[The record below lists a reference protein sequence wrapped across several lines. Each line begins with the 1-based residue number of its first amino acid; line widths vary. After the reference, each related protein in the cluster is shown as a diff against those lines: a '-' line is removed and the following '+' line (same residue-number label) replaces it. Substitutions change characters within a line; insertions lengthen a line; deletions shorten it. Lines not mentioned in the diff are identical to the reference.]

1 QVPNAHKDW
10 VCALGLVPGVP
21 VLLSGCRGG
30 TLKLWNVDTFAPIGE
45 MKGHDSPINAICTN
59 SSHIFTAADDRTVRI
74 WKARNIMDGQISDTG
89 DASED
94 LATLGG
100 CRGSEQEAQCPG
112 AVAVQKRIDCHPQPG
127 ASQEACEARGCVWC
141 SAGASKAPWCF
152 FPEDSPYGYARSG
165 SAEQT
170 DKGWRVT
177 LNKRQALSL
186 FGNDISPLVLE
197 VEFQTKDRLRFKLY
211 DPNKQRF
218 EVPLK
223 IDGPGVTAEEANY
236 EVEFS
241 DDSSHFTVKRKSTGT
256 VLWDSPLV
264 DLFFSNQFLEIT
276 TTVPST
282 SVYGFGEHE
291 HPTFKHNMDFVT
303 YGMYAR
309 DQPPTSFANLYGV
322 HPFYMCVEPDS
333 NAHGVLLLNSNAQGI
348 LDFYLFMGPTP
359 ENVVQQYTEAIGR
372 PHMPAYWSLGFQL
385 SRYGYNSLD
394 VLKATVDRMK
404 HYDIPYDVQHYDID
418 YMERHL
424 DFTYDKVNFA
434 GLPEFMKELKK
445 NGKHNVVILDP
456 FVTKDE
462 EPGTYRPYELGQEMG
477 VWVNNSDGVTPALGQ
492 IWPPGYSVFP
502 DFTNPRTVEW
512 WTTLCLEFKD
522 VLDYDGIWID
532 MNEPANFMRG
542 QVPGCA
548 DTEIN
553 NPPYTPSITDRS
565 LAEKTLCPDSKTY
578 LGDHYN
584 THSLFGWSQTE
595 PTFNV
600 VQQATGKRAFVL
612 ARSTF
617 VGSGKHGGHWLGDN
631 FSLWK
636 DLHRSIIGILEFNL
650 FGIPYVG
657 ADICGFNHNTTYEL
671 CLRWMQLGSFYP
683 FSRNH
688 NSMENIEQDPAVF
701 GDTFAKISRDTLRIR
716 YSLLPYLYT
725 LFYESHVHGG
735 TVVRSL
741 MHEFTSDPETHGIDT
756 AFLWGPAFMIAPGAR
771 SVSVYFPEAEW
782 FDYYTGLKV
791 PSAWKKTYT
800 TVSAP
805 LNKIPLYIRGGYILP
820 QQAPATTTTESRLN
834 PFGLIIAVD
843 EEGQASGSLF
853 WDDGDSIDT
862 IEKENYFLAKYTFS
876 NGSLKT
882 EIVKNG
888 YPGAGTLKYNK
899 ITILGLKL
907 RPQAV
912 SLNGRSIPG
921 DAVSYEISGKLVLRI
936 SAPLTQE
943 LNIKLY

>member
-1 QVPNAHKDW
+1 MARMRSLWFLAV
-10 VCALGLVPGVP
+10 
-21 VLLSGCRGG
+21 VL
-30 TLKLWNVDTFAPIGE
+30 
-45 MKGHDSPINAICTN
+45 
-59 SSHIFTAADDRTVRI
+59 TA
-74 WKARNIMDGQISDTG
+74 
-89 DASED
+89 
-94 LATLGG
+94 LGG
-100 CRGSEQEAQCPG
+100 CRGSEQAAQCPG

-127 ASQEACEARGCVWC
+127 ASREACEARGCVWC
-141 SAGASKAPWCF
+141 SAGASNAPWCF

-165 SAEQT
+165 SAQQT

-186 FGNDISPLVLE
+186 FGNDISPIVLE
-197 VEFQTKDRLRFKLY
+197 VEFQTKDRLRFRLY

-241 DDSSHFTVKRKSTGT
+241 DDSSHFRIKRKSTGT

-309 DQPPTSFANLYGV
+309 DQAPTSFANLYGV

-333 NAHGVLLLNSNAQGI
+333 NAHGVLLLNSNAQDVTLSPNPSLTFRTIGGI

-385 SRYGYNSLD
+385 SRWGYNSLD

-418 YMERHL
+418 YMERRL

-477 VWVNNSDGVTPALGQ
+477 VWVNNSDGVTPAVGQ
-492 IWPPGYSVFP
+492 AWPPGYSVFP

-532 MNEPANFMRG
+532 MNEPSNFMRG
-542 QVPGCA
+542 QIPGCA

-612 ARSTF
+612 SRSTF
-617 VGSGKHGGHWLGDN
+617 VGSGKHGAHWLGDN

-636 DLHRSIIGILEFNL
+636 DLRRSIIGILEFNL
-650 FGIPYVG
+650 FGIPYIG
-657 ADICGFNHNTTYEL
+657 ADICGFNYNTTYEL

-688 NSMENIEQDPAVF
+688 NSEGNIEQDPAVF
-701 GDTFAKISRDTLRIR
+701 GDTFAEISRDTLRIR

-725 LFYESHVHGG
+725 LFYESHVYGG
-735 TVVRSL
+735 TVARSL
-741 MHEFTSDPETHGIDT
+741 MHEFTSDQETHGIDT
-756 AFLWGPAFMIAPGAR
+756 AFLWGPAFMIAPVLEEATR
-771 SVSVYFPEAEW
+771 SVSVYFPEAQW
-782 FDYYTGLKV
+782 FDYYTGLEV

-834 PFGLIIAVD
+834 PFGLIIALD

-888 YPGAGTLKYNK
+888 YAGAETLKYNK
-899 ITILGLKL
+899 ITILGLKQ

-912 SLNGRSIPG
+912 SLNGRSIHG

-943 LNIKLY
+943 LNVKLY

>member
-1 QVPNAHKDW
+1 MARMRSLCFLAV
-10 VCALGLVPGVP
+10 
-21 VLLSGCRGG
+21 VL
-30 TLKLWNVDTFAPIGE
+30 
-45 MKGHDSPINAICTN
+45 
-59 SSHIFTAADDRTVRI
+59 AA
-74 WKARNIMDGQISDTG
+74 
-89 DASED
+89 
-94 LATLGG
+94 LGG
-100 CRGSEQEAQCPG
+100 CLGSEQDAQCPG

-127 ASQEACEARGCVWC
+127 ASQEACEARGCIWC
-141 SAGASKAPWCF
+141 SSDVSNAPWCF
-152 FPEDSPYGYARSG
+152 FPEDSPYGYTRSG
-165 SAEQT
+165 NAEKT

-186 FGNDISPLVLE
+186 FGNDISPIVLE
-197 VEFQTKDRLRFKLY
+197 VEFQTKDRLRFRLY
-211 DPNKQRF
+211 DPNKPRF

-241 DDSSHFTVKRKSTGT
+241 DDSSHFTIKRKSTGT

-264 DLFFSNQFLEIT
+264 DLFFANQFLEIT

-309 DQPPTSFANLYGV
+309 DQAPTSFANLYGV

-333 NAHGVLLLNSNAQGI
+333 NAHGVLLLNSNAQDVTLSPNPSLTFRTIGGI

-385 SRYGYNSLD
+385 SRWGYNRLD

-418 YMERHL
+418 YMERRL

-477 VWVNNSDGVTPALGQ
+477 VWVNNSDGVTPAVGQ
-492 IWPPGYSVFP
+492 AWPPGYSVFP

-512 WTTLCLEFKD
+512 WTKLCLEFKD

-532 MNEPANFMRG
+532 MNEPSNFMRG

-578 LGDHYN
+578 LGEHYN

-612 ARSTF
+612 SRSTF

-636 DLHRSIIGILEFNL
+636 DLRRSIIGILEFNL
-650 FGIPYVG
+650 FGIPYIG
-657 ADICGFNHNTTYEL
+657 ADICGFNYNTTYEL

-688 NSMENIEQDPAVF
+688 NSEGNIEQDPAVF
-701 GDTFAKISRDTLRIR
+701 GDDFAKISRATLRIR

-741 MHEFTSDPETHGIDT
+741 MHEFTSDQETHGIDT
-756 AFLWGPAFMIAPGAR
+756 AFLWGSAFMIAPVLDEATR
-771 SVSVYFPEAEW
+771 SVSVYFPEAQW
-782 FDYYTGLKV
+782 FDYYTGLEV
-791 PSAWKKTYT
+791 PSAWKKTYV

-805 LNKIPLYIRGGYILP
+805 LEKIPLYIRGGYILP

-834 PFGLIIAVD
+834 PFGLIIALD
-843 EEGQASGSLF
+843 EQGQASGSLF

-888 YPGAGTLKYNK
+888 YHGADTLKYNK

-912 SLNGRSIPG
+912 SVNGRSIHG
-921 DAVSYEISGKLVLRI
+921 DAVAYEISRKLVLRI
-936 SAPLTQE
+936 SAPLTQK
-943 LNIKLY
+943 LSIKLY

>member
-1 QVPNAHKDW
+1 MARMRSLCFLAV
-10 VCALGLVPGVP
+10 VLTALD
-21 VLLSGCRGG
+21 GC
-30 TLKLWNVDTFAPIGE
+30 L
-45 MKGHDSPINAICTN
+45 
-59 SSHIFTAADDRTVRI
+59 
-74 WKARNIMDGQISDTG
+74 
-89 DASED
+89 
-94 LATLGG
+94 
-100 CRGSEQEAQCPG
+100 GSEQDAQCPG
-112 AVAVQKRIDCHPQPG
+112 AEAVQKRIDCHPQPG

-141 SAGASKAPWCF
+141 SSDVSNAPWCF
-152 FPEDSPYGYARSG
+152 FPEDSPYGYTRSG
-165 SAEQT
+165 NTEKT

-186 FGNDISPLVLE
+186 FGNDISPIVLE
-197 VEFQTKDRLRFKLY
+197 VEFQTKDRLRFRLY
-211 DPNKQRF
+211 DPNKERF

-241 DDSSHFTVKRKSTGT
+241 DDSSHFTIKRKSTGT
-256 VLWDSPLV
+256 VLWHSPLV

-291 HPTFKHNMDFVT
+291 HPTFKHNMNFIT

-309 DQPPTSFANLYGV
+309 DQAPTSFANLYGV

-333 NAHGVLLLNSNAQGI
+333 NAHGVLLLNSNAQDVTLSPNPFLTFRTIGGI

-385 SRYGYNSLD
+385 SRWGYNRLD

-418 YMERHL
+418 YMERRL

-477 VWVNNSDGVTPALGQ
+477 VWVNNSDGVTPAVGQ
-492 IWPPGYSVFP
+492 AWPPGYSVFP

-512 WTTLCLEFKD
+512 WTKLCLEFKD

-532 MNEPANFMRG
+532 MNEPSNFMRG

-578 LGDHYN
+578 LGEHYN

-612 ARSTF
+612 SRSTF

-636 DLHRSIIGILEFNL
+636 DLRRSIIGILEFNL
-650 FGIPYVG
+650 FGIPYIG
-657 ADICGFNHNTTYEL
+657 ADICGFNYNTTYEL

-688 NSMENIEQDPAVF
+688 NSEGNIEQDPAVF
-701 GDTFAKISRDTLRIR
+701 GDDFAKISRATLRIR

-741 MHEFTSDPETHGIDT
+741 MHEFTSDQETHGIDT
-756 AFLWGPAFMIAPGAR
+756 AFLWGPAFMIAPVLEEATR
-771 SVSVYFPEAEW
+771 SVSVYFPEAQW
-782 FDYYTGLKV
+782 FDYYTGFEV
-791 PSAWKKTYT
+791 PSAWKKTYV

-820 QQAPATTTTESRLN
+820 RQAPATTTTESRLN
-834 PFGLIIAVD
+834 PFGLIIALD
-843 EEGQASGSLF
+843 EQGQASGSLF

-888 YPGAGTLKYNK
+888 YRGADTLKYNK

-912 SLNGRSIPG
+912 SVNGRSIHG
-921 DAVSYEISGKLVLRI
+921 DAVSYAISRKLVLWI

>member
-1 QVPNAHKDW
+1 
-10 VCALGLVPGVP
+10 
-21 VLLSGCRGG
+21 
-30 TLKLWNVDTFAPIGE
+30 
-45 MKGHDSPINAICTN
+45 
-59 SSHIFTAADDRTVRI
+59 
-74 WKARNIMDGQISDTG
+74 
-89 DASED
+89 
-94 LATLGG
+94 
-100 CRGSEQEAQCPG
+100 
-112 AVAVQKRIDCHPQPG
+112 
-127 ASQEACEARGCVWC
+127 
-141 SAGASKAPWCF
+141 
-152 FPEDSPYGYARSG
+152 
-165 SAEQT
+165 
-170 DKGWRVT
+170 
-177 LNKRQALSL
+177 
-186 FGNDISPLVLE
+186 
-197 VEFQTKDRLRFKLY
+197 
-211 DPNKQRF
+211 
-218 EVPLK
+218 
-223 IDGPGVTAEEANY
+223 
-236 EVEFS
+236 
-241 DDSSHFTVKRKSTGT
+241 
-256 VLWDSPLV
+256 
-264 DLFFSNQFLEIT
+264 
-276 TTVPST
+276 
-282 SVYGFGEHE
+282 
-291 HPTFKHNMDFVT
+291 MDFVT

-309 DQPPTSFANLYGV
+309 DQAPTSFANLYGV

-333 NAHGVLLLNSNAQGI
+333 NAHGVLLLNSNAQDVTLSPNPSLTFRTIGGI

-385 SRYGYNSLD
+385 SRYGYNTLD
-394 VLKATVDRMK
+394 ALKATVDRMK

-462 EPGTYRPYELGQEMG
+462 EPGTYRPYDLGQEMG
-477 VWVNNSDGVTPALGQ
+477 VWVNNSDGVTPAVGQ
-492 IWPPGYSVFP
+492 TWPPGYSVFP

-532 MNEPANFMRG
+532 MNEPSNFMRG
-542 QVPGCA
+542 QIPGCA

-612 ARSTF
+612 SRSTF
-617 VGSGKHGGHWLGDN
+617 VGSGKHGAHWLGDN

-636 DLHRSIIGILEFNL
+636 DLRRSIIGILEFNL
-650 FGIPYVG
+650 FGIPYIG
-657 ADICGFNHNTTYEL
+657 ADICGFNYNTTYEL

-688 NSMENIEQDPAVF
+688 NSEGNIEQDPAVF

-725 LFYESHVHGG
+725 LFYEAHVHGG

-741 MHEFTSDPETHGIDT
+741 MHEFTSDQETHGIDT
-756 AFLWGPAFMIAPGAR
+756 AFLWGPAFMIAPVLEEGAR
-771 SVSVYFPEAEW
+771 SVSVYFPEAQW

-834 PFGLIIAVD
+834 PFGLIIALD

-876 NGSLKT
+876 NRSLKT

-888 YPGAGTLKYNK
+888 YPGAETLKYNK
-899 ITILGLKL
+899 ITILGLKR

-912 SLNGRSIPG
+912 SLNGRSIRG

-943 LNIKLY
+943 LNLKLY

>member
-1 QVPNAHKDW
+1 MARMRSLCFLAV
-10 VCALGLVPGVP
+10 
-21 VLLSGCRGG
+21 VL
-30 TLKLWNVDTFAPIGE
+30 
-45 MKGHDSPINAICTN
+45 
-59 SSHIFTAADDRTVRI
+59 AA
-74 WKARNIMDGQISDTG
+74 
-89 DASED
+89 
-94 LATLGG
+94 LGG
-100 CRGSEQEAQCPG
+100 CLGSEQDAQCPG
-112 AVAVQKRIDCHPQPG
+112 AIAVQKRIDCHPQPG
-127 ASQEACEARGCVWC
+127 ASQEACEARGCTWC
-141 SAGASKAPWCF
+141 STDVPNAPWCF

-186 FGNDISPLVLE
+186 FGNDISPIVLE
-197 VEFQTKDRLRFKLY
+197 VEFQTKDRLRFRLY

-223 IDGPGVTAEEANY
+223 INGPGVTAEEANY

-241 DDSSHFTVKRKSTGT
+241 DDSTHFRIKRKSTGT

-264 DLFFSNQFLEIT
+264 DLFFSNQFLQIT

-291 HPTFKHNMDFVT
+291 HPTFKHNMNFVT
-303 YGMYAR
+303 YGMYSR
-309 DQPPTSFANLYGV
+309 DQAPTAFANLYGV

-333 NAHGVLLLNSNAQGI
+333 NAHGVLLLNSNAQDVTLSPNPSLTFRTIGGI

-385 SRYGYNSLD
+385 SRWGYNSLD
-394 VLKATVDRMK
+394 VLKKTVDRMK

-418 YMERHL
+418 YMERRL

-434 GLPEFMKELKK
+434 GLPEFMKEMKK

-456 FVTKDE
+456 FITKDE
-462 EPGTYRPYELGQEMG
+462 KPGTYRPYELGQEMG
-477 VWVNNSDGVTPALGQ
+477 VWVNNSDGVTPAVGRA
-492 IWPPGYSVFP
+492 WPPGDSVFP
-502 DFTNPRTVEW
+502 DYTNPRTVEW
-512 WTTLCLEFKD
+512 WTQLCLEFKD

-532 MNEPANFMRG
+532 MNEPSNFMRG
-542 QVPGCA
+542 QMPGCA

-553 NPPYTPSITDRS
+553 NPPYTPSISDRS

-595 PTFNV
+595 PTFNA

-612 ARSTF
+612 SRSTF
-617 VGSGKHGGHWLGDN
+617 VGSGKYGAHWLGDN
-631 FSLWK
+631 FSQWK
-636 DLHRSIIGILEFNL
+636 DLRRSVVGILEFNL
-650 FGIPYVG
+650 FGIPYIG
-657 ADICGFNHNTTYEL
+657 ADICGFNYNTTYEL

-688 NSMENIEQDPAVF
+688 NAEGNMEQDPAVF
-701 GDTFAKISRDTLRIR
+701 GDAFAKISRATLRIR

-741 MHEFTSDPETHGIDT
+741 MHEFTSDQETHGIDT
-756 AFLWGPAFMIAPGAR
+756 AFLWGSAFMIAPVLEEGAR
-771 SVSVYFPEAEW
+771 SVTVYFPEAQW

-791 PSAWKKTYT
+791 PSAWKKSYV

-834 PFGLIIAVD
+834 PFGLIIALD
-843 EEGQASGSLF
+843 EQGQASGSLF

-862 IEKENYFLAKYTFS
+862 IENENYFLAKYTFS
-876 NGSLKT
+876 KGSLKT
-882 EIVKNG
+882 EIVKDG
-888 YPGAGTLKYNK
+888 YRGADALKYNK

-921 DAVSYEISGKLVLRI
+921 DAVSYEMSGKLVLRI
-936 SAPLTQE
+936 SAPLTKE
-943 LNIKLY
+943 LNIKFY